1 MWLCVCNWVLF
12 GPARHEIRGVSLV
25 VVMPRRHQHWC
36 LLVIFVVILDEMGRG
51 HFAIVWSILSLP
63 KYTAQNV
70 KWVVIHCHHTC
81 YPSSLCQSSSSK
93 SCTCCWC
100 GDQHECFVV
109 LTNRN
114 WLYQHSRT
122 VAKKY
127 HPKAWHLPAKEMIQ
141 QCFYNRCSELINWN
155 WRSCQLKEIGWCES
169 GHLWLLPHL

>member
-36 LLVIFVVILDEMGRG
+36 LLVIFVVILDEMRRGR
-51 HFAIVWSILSLP
+51 FAVVWSIISLP

-70 KWVVIHCHHTC
+70 K
-81 YPSSLCQSSSSK
+81 
-93 SCTCCWC
+93 CCWC

-155 WRSCQLKEIGWCES
+155 WRSCQLKEIGWCKS